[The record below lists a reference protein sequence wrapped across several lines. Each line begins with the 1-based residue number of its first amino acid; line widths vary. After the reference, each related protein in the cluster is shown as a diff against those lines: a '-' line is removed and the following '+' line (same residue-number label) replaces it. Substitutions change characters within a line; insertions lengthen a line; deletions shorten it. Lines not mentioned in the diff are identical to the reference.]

1 MPQPEAMYDAYYL
14 LPAEERRATGII
26 TSEHYRQ
33 VQHKARKVAAE
44 VRATTPPEWTWLH
57 GKNLG

>member
-1 MPQPEAMYDAYYL
+1 MPQPEAPYDTRFL
-14 LPAEERRATGII
+14 LPAEHRKWVPGWDTSAYVELQRR
-26 TSEHYRQ
+26 
-33 VQHKARKVAAE
+33 ARKVAAE